1 MSDSSEVYYENPEKS
16 ILKGY
21 KVLFDNNQQRVV
33 LISVVYYDNN
43 QRIEVP
49 LRSIPTTMMLP
60 IEGVTYTAFGDD
72 ERGPN
77 NNPVSITVRYIDCAV
92 LLWRYF
98 ELIIDINGAVYHCTY
113 PQ

>member
-1 MSDSSEVYYENPEKS
+1 MSDNSEVYYENPEKS

-21 KVLFDNNQQRVV
+21 KILFDNNQRRVV

-43 QRIEVP
+43 QRREVP
-49 LRSIPTTMMLP
+49 LRSIPTTTVLP
-60 IEGVTYTAFGDD
+60 IGGETYTAFGSDKR
-72 ERGPN
+72 EPN
-77 NNPVSITVRYIDCAV
+77 DNPDVITVRYIDCAV

-98 ELIIDINGAVYHCTY
+98 ELIIDVNGAAYHCMY

>member
-1 MSDSSEVYYENPEKS
+1 MSDSTEVYYENPEKS

-21 KVLFDNNQQRVV
+21 KVLFDNNQRRVV

-49 LRSIPTTMMLP
+49 LRSIPTTMVLP
-60 IEGVTYTAFGDD
+60 IEGVTYTAFGSD
-72 ERGPN
+72 ECEPKV
-77 NNPVSITVRYIDCAV
+77 NPDAITVRYIDCAV

-98 ELIIDINGAVYHCTY
+98 ELIIDVNGAAYHCMY